1 MLLFLAF
8 LPTLNLRDVGAPMAS
23 VTGRDVMGA
32 FDLPITMLVA
42 AVCAEKV
49 QGVVSARA
57 GSALAGGIPAADED
71 PK

>member
-23 VTGRDVMGA
+23 VTVGA

-57 GSALAGGIPAADED
+57 GSALADGIPAADED